1 MNTSEFRKRG
11 KEMVDYLADYMEDI
25 DRRRVFTEVQPEYL
39 REMLQKTAPG
49 KGEQWEN
56 IIRDVNN
63 TIMPGITHRHGDV
76 ANFPTGNSYP
86 SILGDMLSNAIR
98 CVGFSWAASP
108 ACTELETVVMDWL
121 ANMIGLPP
129 VFLHETGIGG
139 GVIQSSASEC
149 VLVSL
154 LAARFAAIKDLKRTF
169 PFLEDGVLLSRMVA
183 YRSKLAHSWV
193 EKAAMIA
200 MVNMRELDTDDNFSL
215 RGATL
220 QKAID
225 EDRKLG
231 LIPFFMC
238 ATLGTTA
245 VCSFDNL
252 DELGL
257 ICERENLWLHVDAA
271 YAGSAF
277 ICPEFQ
283 PYLKGIEH
291 VNSFNM
297 NLTKWMLVNYDL
309 SIMWIRDRKLLTT
322 ALGVDPLYLQHQNSD
337 QAVDFRADMF
347 ITAPNTTSSSTVVAA
362 TLTAV
367 AVVVAAAEKNYVFP
381 PTFQHTRLG
390 KKFGDLVRNDSR
402 FEVIG
407 EETLGLVCFRLV
419 GHNYHTQMLLRAIN
433 MSGKLHMVPALIND
447 QYVIR
452 FAICAQNACEDDILF
467 AWNVIGEMAVDVL
480 EACRSSNENDVLK
493 AIEKL
498 ESLDLTEEDDE
509 GITDTPSVP
518 PPVIPE
524 KPETEHIPEQNED
537 IDQMAVEVLEACRSS
552 NENDVTKSS
561 EKLQSLDPTKED
573 DEEVKDTPPVVGIA
587 EKPEAELNDII
598 GEDELFLYDDN
609 IPSIPS
615 ISTL

>member
-1 MNTSEFRKRG
+1 MNASEFRKRG
-11 KEMVDYLADYMEDI
+11 KEMVDYIADYMEDI
-25 DRRRVFTEVQPEYL
+25 ETRRVLPEVQPGYL
-39 REMLQKTAPG
+39 REMLPKTAPR
-49 KGEQWEN
+49 KGEKWEN
-56 IIRDVNN
+56 IMRDVNN
-63 TIMPGITHRHGDV
+63 AIMPGITHWQHPRFH
-76 ANFPTGNSYP
+76 AYFPAGNSYP
-86 SILGDMLSNAIR
+86 SILGDMLSNAIG
-98 CVGFSWAASP
+98 CIGFSWAASP
-108 ACTELETVVMDWL
+108 ACTELETLVMDWL
-121 ANMIGLPP
+121 AKMIGLPP
-129 VFLHETGIGG
+129 VFLHENGIGG
-139 GVIQSSASEC
+139 GVIQGSASDC

-154 LAARFAAIKDLKRTF
+154 LAARFAAIKDLKSKF
-169 PFLEDGVLLSRMVA
+169 PFVEDGVLLSRMVA
-183 YRSKLAHSWV
+183 YRSKLAHSCV

-200 MVNMRELDTDDNFSL
+200 MVKMRELDTDDKFSL

-220 QKAID
+220 QRAID

-231 LIPFFMC
+231 LIPFFVC

-283 PYLKGIEH
+283 RYMKGIEH
-291 VNSFNM
+291 ANSFNM
-297 NLTKWMLVNYDL
+297 NPSKWMLVNFDC
-309 SIMWIRDRKLLTT
+309 STMWVKDRKLLTT
-322 ALGVDPLYLQHQNSD
+322 ALTVDPLYLQHHNSD
-337 QAVDFRADMF
+337 KAVDFRHWGVPLSRRF
-347 ITAPNTTSSSTVVAA
+347 RSLKLWFVIRTYGIEGLQTYIR
-362 TLTAV
+362 
-367 AVVVAAAEKNYVFP
+367 E
-381 PTFQHTRLG
+381 HTRLG
-390 KKFGDLVRNDSR
+390 KKFGALVRSDSR

-407 EETLGLVCFRLV
+407 EVTMGLVCFRLV

-452 FAICAQNACEDDILF
+452 FAICAQNASEDDIRF
-467 AWNVIGEMAVDVL
+467 AWNVIGEMAVEVL

-518 PPVIPE
+518 TPSPAIAE
-524 KPETEHIPEQNED
+524 KPETEH
-537 IDQMAVEVLEACRSS
+537 
-552 NENDVTKSS
+552 
-561 EKLQSLDPTKED
+561 
-573 DEEVKDTPPVVGIA
+573 
-587 EKPEAELNDII
+587 EAELNDVMD
-598 GEDELFLYDDN
+598 EDEVFLYDDN

-615 ISTL
+615 ISTLYETKQRATTRRRNLLLRMISDPKCYNARVLKSMCSDTKRHRSDNAGVKHGLSEDVCSNGTDI